1 MEKGGSSTTTVGFT
15 KAVGIVTS
23 ARERAICETLTR
35 HSCTWESFLKVSA
48 GVMGVKYVQMEPST
62 SETGAMVSVKV
73 GARRHT
79 QTGAYTAASGKAVR
93 DMVQAFSQL
102 RTGHA
107 MRVNGTSTASTG
119 MGTWSE
125 RTAPSMRGFSG
136 RGLYLD
142 KERCTQPPHSQIL
155 PPNAE
160 YGCDRAQLYR

>member
-1 MEKGGSSTTTVGFT
+1 MKAHGQDPIWRGKGRAATQPKMFTPASLKDQNGMEKGGSSTTTVGFT

-125 RTAPSMRGFSG
+125 RTA
-136 RGLYLD
+136 
-142 KERCTQPPHSQIL
+142 QV
-155 PPNAE
+155 
-160 YGCDRAQLYR
+160 